1 MRIYR
6 LSLPKFVDTAFSGQ
20 GALLVGGR
28 WTPPGYR
35 AIYTAGSIAL
45 AVLETLV
52 HAPLPTTPSHFAI
65 TIDVPDSMRITA
77 IEPDTLPDEWRGTPA
92 PPSLQKIGESWLQ
105 SFETAI
111 LRVPSAIVPQEPN
124 YILNPLHTA
133 FSQLVIHEADPFKI
147 DGRLFRLS

>member
-1 MRIYR
+1 MTNELHGRIR
-6 LSLPKFVDTAFSGQ
+6 
-20 GALLVGGR
+20 
-28 WTPPGYR
+28 
-35 AIYTAGSIAL
+35 I
-45 AVLETLV
+45 
-52 HAPLPTTPSHFAI
+52 APLPTTPSHFAI

-124 YILNPLHTA
+124 YILNPLHAA

>member
-1 MRIYR
+1 M
-6 LSLPKFVDTAFSGQ
+6 
-20 GALLVGGR
+20 GGR

-35 AIYTAGSIAL
+35 VVYTAGSIAL

-65 TIDVPDSMRITA
+65 TIDVPDSMPIST

-92 PPSLQKIGESWLQ
+92 PSSLQKIGESWLQ

-111 LRVPSAIVPQEPN
+111 LRVPSAIVPQESN
-124 YILNPLHTA
+124 YILNPLHAA
-133 FSQLVIHEADPFKI
+133 FSQLVVHEPDPFEI
-147 DGRLFRLS
+147 DGRLFRSP